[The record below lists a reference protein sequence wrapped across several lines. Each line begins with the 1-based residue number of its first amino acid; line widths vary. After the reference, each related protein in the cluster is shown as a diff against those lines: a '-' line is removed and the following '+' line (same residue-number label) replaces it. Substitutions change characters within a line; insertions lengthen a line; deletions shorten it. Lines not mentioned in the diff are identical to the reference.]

1 MAHTRFNPLLRW
13 ARTRQA
19 AVEQPD
25 FGDHGTAFGMEL
37 SMAPGATLP
46 EAGSGSSAASAAAA
60 SPATAELARPANGP
74 RIHDGTMGMWRRV
87 SGRRAWRDG

>member
-1 MAHTRFNPLLRW
+1 MAHTRLNPLLRW

-37 SMAPGATLP
+37 SMAPAPTLP
-46 EAGSGSSAASAAAA
+46 DSDGASESGSPAPAAELTRPAAAA
-60 SPATAELARPANGP
+60 PLP
-74 RIHDGTMGMWRRV
+74 DGTMGMWRRV
-87 SGRRAWRDG
+87 SGRRAWREG

>member
-19 AVEQPD
+19 ASEQPD

-37 SMAPGATLP
+37 SLAPAPAGP
-46 EAGSGSSAASAAAA
+46 EAGAPVTAA
-60 SPATAELARPANGP
+60 EFARPANAP
-74 RIHDGTMGMWRRV
+74 KLHDGTMGMWRRV
-87 SGRRAWRDG
+87 SGRRPWREG